1 MMDCLI
7 VELSDEYVWAY
18 IENEPVSI
26 DGVLYSV
33 IELNRVDNIVVIEKI
48 EDGENSDSQSA

>member
-7 VELSDEYVWAY
+7 VELNDEYLWAY
-18 IENEPVSI
+18 IEDEPVSI

-33 IELNRVDNIVVIEKI
+33 IELNRVDNVAIIEKI
-48 EDGENSDSQSA
+48 EVGENSDSQGE

>member
-7 VELSDEYVWAY
+7 VELNDEYIWAY
-18 IENEPVSI
+18 IEDEPVSI

-33 IELNRVDNIVVIEKI
+33 IELNRVDSVAIIEKI
-48 EDGENSDSQSA
+48 EDGENSDSQGE